1 VLRQYHRPARCQ
13 RGLSI
18 VEMMIGITIGLL
30 VVAAASMVVS
40 TQLVENRNL
49 LVETQIQQDLRATAD
64 IVTRELRRAGA
75 WNGSANGVWYA
86 GGPAPLANPFAA
98 VSPASAPAT
107 EVDYA
112 YHRSAGAEGPFGF
125 RLSNGVIQARL
136 GSSGWQELTDPRT
149 LTVTSFTITPV
160 SAPATPTKL
169 PCPKLCADGSTDC
182 WPTVTVRELVVA
194 IVGRAPSDAAIQRS
208 IHATVRL
215 RNDWVRFNDPLNP
228 SLVCPA

>member
-1 VLRQYHRPARCQ
+1 MLSRHPHARRHQ

-49 LVETQIQQDLRATAD
+49 LVETQVQQDLRATAD

-75 WNGSANGVWYA
+75 WNGSAKGVWYA
-86 GGPAPLANPFAA
+86 GGPAPLDNPFAA

-125 RLSNGVIQARL
+125 RLNSGVIQARL

-149 LTVTSFTITPV
+149 LTITAFTVTPR
-160 SAPATPTKL
+160 SAPAAPTKL
-169 PCPKLCADGSTDC
+169 PCPKLCTDGSTDC

-194 IVGRAPSDAAIQRS
+194 ITGRAPADPAIQRS
-208 IHATVRL
+208 IQSTLRV
-215 RNDWVRFNDPLNP
+215 RNDWVHFNDPLNP

>member
-1 VLRQYHRPARCQ
+1 VLTPRHGSARPQ

-18 VEMMIGITIGLL
+18 VEMMVGITIGLL

-40 TQLVENRNL
+40 TQLADNRSL
-49 LVETQIQQDLRATAD
+49 LVDTQIQQDLRATAD

-75 WNGSANGVWYA
+75 WNGAAKGVWYP

-125 RLSNGVIQARL
+125 RLSGGVIQAKL

-149 LTVTSFTITPV
+149 LTVTNFTITPV

-182 WPTVTVRELVVA
+182 WPTVTVRELVVRIA
-194 IVGRAPSDAAIQRS
+194 GQAAGDASIQRS
-208 IHATVRL
+208 IESTVRL
-215 RNDWVRFNDPLNP
+215 RNDWVGFNDPLNP
-228 SLVCPA
+228 AQVCPA